1 MSGSLGT
8 LHSSR
13 NREVFTKEQT
23 NDPRIQI
30 LGDLPQEH
38 AKVPPPALSNQMAN
52 EITFGHYVSMIGN
65 KNGWP
70 CPCGNIVAP
79 HLLTCPKCKHAL
91 SLDKAVTG
99 VVTEAPSPPMDQWVR
114 EDGVKRIYSSESMD
128 DVLAQARKRKK
139 NAGKRIRGRKSELL
153 SAADSR
159 SSEQWLITILL
170 TATGLIATYVVGE
183 TRTMS
188 AGWVT
193 YAIIAITS
201 IISLTALNNPK
212 LLNQYVNSSQT
223 VRRNHDYYRLLSSGA
238 LHTNALHLLLNMY
251 TLYSFGPVVE
261 LGLGQIFPALTSPT
275 IYLSLYLSAIVA
287 SNIPSYLRH
296 RNQRT
301 PFLSLGASGAVCA
314 VIGATVLMNPRATVL
329 LMGVLPMPAFVFFLG
344 FLIISRMLSLKANA
358 SGNRS
363 GVDHSAHIAGAL
375 YGFLVM
381 AALAY
386 SAHIDPVANF
396 LHPHS

>member
-1 MSGSLGT
+1 MTKKSTSWEISHGKPGKSRL
-8 LHSSR
+8 LHSLIR
-13 NREVFTKEQT
+13 
-23 NDPRIQI
+23 
-30 LGDLPQEH
+30 
-38 AKVPPPALSNQMAN
+38 MAN
-52 EITFGHYVSMIGN
+52 VITFGHYVPMIGSG
-65 KNGWP
+65 NGWP

-79 HLLTCPKCKHAL
+79 NLLTCPKCKHTL

-99 VVTEAPSPPMDQWVR
+99 VVAEAPSPPMDQWVQ

-139 NAGKRIRGRKSELL
+139 NAGKRGRRRKSKLRTP
-153 SAADSR
+153 AGGA
-159 SSEQWLITILL
+159 SSEPWLITILL
-170 TATGLIATYVVGE
+170 TAIGLIATYVVSE
-183 TRTMS
+183 TRTMP
-188 AGWVT
+188 AGWVS

-201 IISLTALNNPK
+201 IISLAALNNPK

-238 LHTNALHLLLNMY
+238 LHANVLHLLLNMY

-261 LGLGQIFPALTSPT
+261 SELGQIFPASVSST

-301 PFLSLGASGAVCA
+301 PFSSLGASGAICA
-314 VIGATVLMNPRATVL
+314 VIGATVLMNPRATVV
-329 LMGVLPMPAFVFFLG
+329 LMGVLPMPALVFFLG
-344 FLIISRMLSLKANA
+344 FLIISRILSLKANA

-363 GVDHSAHIAGAL
+363 VVDHSAHITGAL

-381 AALAY
+381 AAIAY
-386 SAHIDPVANF
+386 SEHLDPIANF
-396 LHPHS
+396 LHPHF

>member
-1 MSGSLGT
+1 
-8 LHSSR
+8 
-13 NREVFTKEQT
+13 
-23 NDPRIQI
+23 
-30 LGDLPQEH
+30 
-38 AKVPPPALSNQMAN
+38 
-52 EITFGHYVSMIGN
+52 MIGD

-70 CPCGNIVAP
+70 CPCGNTVAP
-79 HLLTCPKCKHAL
+79 HLLTCPKCKYTL
-91 SLDKAVTG
+91 TLDKALTG
-99 VVTEAPSPPMDQWVR
+99 LVAEAPSPPMDEWVR
-114 EDGVKRIYSSESMD
+114 EAKTRRIYSPESMD

-139 NAGKRIRGRKSELL
+139 NAGKWGRKRKSQPR
-153 SAADSR
+153 SAAGT
-159 SSEQWLITILL
+159 SSEPWLITILL
-170 TATGLIATYVVGE
+170 TAIGLIATYVV
-183 TRTMS
+183 S
-188 AGWVT
+188 ATHPLTVGWVS

-201 IISLTALNNPK
+201 IISLAALINPR
-212 LLNQYVNSSQT
+212 LINQYVNSSQLI
-223 VRRNHDYYRLLSSGA
+223 RSNHDYYRLLSSGA
-238 LHTNALHLLLNMY
+238 LHANVLHLLLNMY

-261 LGLGQIFPALTSPT
+261 SELGQIFPASVSSM

-301 PFLSLGASGAVCA
+301 PFSSLGASGAVCA

-329 LMGVLPMPAFVFFLG
+329 IMGVLPMPAFVFFLG

-358 SGNRS
+358 SGSRS

-386 SAHIDPVANF
+386 SAHLDPIANF
-396 LHPHS
+396 LHPRT